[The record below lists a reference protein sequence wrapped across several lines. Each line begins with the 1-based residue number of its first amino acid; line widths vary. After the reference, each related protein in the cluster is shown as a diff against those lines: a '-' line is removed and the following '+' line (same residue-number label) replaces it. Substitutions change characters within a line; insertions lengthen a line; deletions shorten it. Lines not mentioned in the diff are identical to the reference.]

1 MFKPYIVKILICN
14 LLVIATVLASPLA
27 TAGKDDLKLPI
38 TVDSRFNFVD
48 GKRKTSIFKEDVHI
62 TQGSLSIHADEVEVV
77 AGEKGNEIFIARGA
91 PATYQQTLDDGKLVK
106 AQANEIKYQVIDRT
120 LELSGNAELQ
130 QNNSKVKGT
139 SIVFNMEQQ
148 QLIAEGQSEEGGRVT
163 TIFTPGDIE
172 SELKKDKQEEKP

>member
-1 MFKPYIVKILICN
+1 MFKPYIAKTLIAN
-14 LLVIATVLASPLA
+14 LLIAISVVSTPLA
-27 TAGKDDLKLPI
+27 MAGKDDLKLPI

-62 TQGSLSIHADEVEVV
+62 TQGSLSIHADEVEVI

-106 AQANEIKYQVIDRT
+106 AQANEIKYQVVDRT

-130 QNNSKVKGT
+130 QNNSKVQGT
-139 SIVFNMEQQ
+139 NIVFNMEQQ

-163 TIFTPGDIE
+163 TIFTPGDIK
-172 SELKKDKQEEKP
+172 SELNKDKQGEQP